1 MACCTNSSEVRVAK
15 MSQSKSSVNSESF
28 TLEQTV
34 SSNQSQAH
42 STDNSRRILILGK
55 VGVGKSTL
63 VNHIV
68 GKTVTPVQN
77 AIDSVTRQ
85 PRGFNTLRE
94 VGSNGLF
101 HVFKVIDTVGQYEL
115 QTQFN
120 LLSELQSLQKHLNLI
135 VFVIQNGHMTK
146 EEKCKIESVISHGNQ
161 NMSFISALVVT
172 YCEHLDEVSRKDVVH
187 QMKNNEH
194 TRDIAAFMQKGI
206 FTVGFPDMS
215 GVKDGLKEVFEET
228 IASDEKRIRKLI
240 QDCGTSYWT
249 DDIFYDQ
256 PRCFLL

>member
-1 MACCTNSSEVRVAK
+1 MANSSEVSVAK

-34 SSNQSQAH
+34 SSNQPQVH

-68 GKTVTPVQN
+68 GETVIPVQN

-85 PRGFNTLRE
+85 PRGIKTWRE
-94 VGSNGLF
+94 VCSNGLF

-135 VFVIQNGHMTK
+135 VFVIQNGQMTK
-146 EEKCKIESVISHGNQ
+146 EEKCKIESVISHSNQ
-161 NMSFISALVVT
+161 NMSFICSDILRT
-172 YCEHLDEVSRKDVVH
+172 SR
-187 QMKNNEH
+187 
-194 TRDIAAFMQKGI
+194 
-206 FTVGFPDMS
+206 
-215 GVKDGLKEVFEET
+215 
-228 IASDEKRIRKLI
+228 
-240 QDCGTSYWT
+240 
-249 DDIFYDQ
+249 
-256 PRCFLL
+256 